1 MRAPRALGLPLLLVL
16 LGAAGVA
23 RAEPVTWTASTDSG
37 QILVHVYKRGLFSGL
52 AHDHH
57 FSATDWQVTAVLDPA
72 KPGLARVEVVVAAGS
87 LRDQQAALTEK
98 ERDKVNGRAAGP
110 ETLDA
115 ARYPE
120 IRFVADRL
128 AMVEPTPIGPEGGL
142 EGDLVGTLSMH
153 GVSRPLEVPIHATR
167 DGERWRVTGTARIKQ
182 SQFGIEPFSGFAGT
196 VSVHDEAVIEF
207 DLQMS
212 PAPMQPRVPP
222 SGL

>member
-1 MRAPRALGLPLLLVL
+1 
-16 LGAAGVA
+16 VA
-23 RAEPVTWTASTDSG
+23 QAEPVTWTASTGSG
-37 QILVHVYKRGLFSGL
+37 HIVVHVYKRGLFSGL

-57 FSATDWQVTAVLDPA
+57 FSATDWRVTAVLDPGA
-72 KPGLARVEVVVAAGS
+72 PGLARVEVVVAAAS

-98 ERDKVNGRAAGP
+98 DRDKVNGRAAGP

-128 AMVEPTPIGPEGGL
+128 AVVGPAPSGPEGAL
-142 EGDLVGTLSMH
+142 DGDLVGTLSMH
-153 GVSRPLEVPIHATR
+153 GVSRPLKVPVHATR
-167 DGERWRVTGTARIKQ
+167 DGERWRVTGSARLKQ

-196 VSVHDEAVIEF
+196 VAVHDEAVIEF
-207 DLQMS
+207 DLQLG
-212 PAPMQPRVPP
+212 PAPIQPRVPP